1 MIKNILFD
9 LGGVIM
15 TIDQPNA
22 VRRFK
27 EIGLKDAEQRLD
39 PYTQKGIFG
48 DLEEG
53 LISADDFI
61 CQLSTLVGK
70 RLTFEEC
77 KYAWRGYTK
86 DVPARNIQ
94 ALDRLRNEGYRLIL
108 LSNTNP
114 FMMDWGM
121 SKDFSGDGRSIG
133 EFFDAMYMSYK
144 LRMMKPDERIFRKI
158 ISEEKI
164 DPKETLF
171 VDDGPKNIEMAQRM
185 GFNTFCPANGEDWT
199 DEIEDILKREV
210 QEKK

>member
-70 RLTFEEC
+70 QLTFEEC

-171 VDDGPKNIEMAQRM
+171 VDDGQKNVKMAQRM

-199 DEIEDILKREV
+199 GEIEDILKREV